1 MSNPAKTKIAHSN
14 IKIKEKGIPRGLNF
28 SMVHVVQAR
37 AYTFIIPV
45 VPNVL
50 CVQTAFELHKIPI
63 KSFHF
68 LKIFFVVLFLFFFN
82 VVPSKFS
89 IQKMSIRN
97 NKRTRIK

>member
-1 MSNPAKTKIAHSN
+1 MTYMSNPAKTKIAHSN

-68 LKIFFVVLFLFFFN
+68 LKIFFVVLFLFFLMWYPASSPF
-82 VVPSKFS
+82 K
-89 IQKMSIRN
+89 K
-97 NKRTRIK
+97 